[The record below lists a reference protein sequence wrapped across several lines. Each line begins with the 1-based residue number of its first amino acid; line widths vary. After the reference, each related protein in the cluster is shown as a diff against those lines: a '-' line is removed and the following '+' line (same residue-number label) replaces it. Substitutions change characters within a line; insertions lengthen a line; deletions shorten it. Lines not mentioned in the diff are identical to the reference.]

1 MYIQY
6 NDMDKLANIFK
17 GYQLQPTN
25 LKEKNVS
32 IEMEFFILCVSSF
45 PVAVLNTV
53 YLHSGFQCV

>member
-1 MYIQY
+1 
-6 NDMDKLANIFK
+6 MDKLANIFK